1 MVVQSHVSEE
11 AFRRVALRDPDG
23 HWELHDGQLQEK
35 PPMSF
40 AHNWLMVK
48 LGYLLLRQLDW
59 KTHQVR
65 INAGH
70 VYPSP
75 SNYFIPDLFVLP
87 TEIGRHLQDRSDLL
101 EVYDQPLPL
110 VVEVWSP
117 STGSYDVDA
126 KLPAYQARG
135 DEEIWRVH
143 PYEKTVTVWQR
154 QEDGSYRES
163 IHRDGSIA
171 VASLPSAVIELAELF
186 DE

>member
-1 MVVQSHVSEE
+1 MVVQSRVSEE

-40 AHNWLMVK
+40 AHNWLTVK
-48 LGYLLLRQLDW
+48 LVYMLLRQLDW

-75 SNYFIPDLFVLP
+75 SIYFLPDLFVLP
-87 TEIGRHLQDRSDLL
+87 IEIAQHLKDRSDLL
-101 EVYDQPLPL
+101 EAYDQPLPL

-117 STGSYDVDA
+117 STGAYDVDA
-126 KLPAYQARG
+126 KIPAYQARG
-135 DEEIWRVH
+135 DNEIWRVQ
-143 PYEKTVTVWQR
+143 PYERTVTIWHR
-154 QEDGSYRES
+154 QEDGSYVETL
-163 IHRDGSIA
+163 HRDGVMS
-171 VASLPSAVIELAELF
+171 VASLLGVTIALAELF